1 MLIYLAISCGL
12 IGLLFLYIRQK
23 LQAFEMR
30 INTISDI
37 LRQFTHELT
46 LPVQQHI
53 NIQEPF
59 SQIEDSDSE
68 SSDSDTESE
77 SESDS
82 DHSDES
88 VISHENLV
96 ETIQLEQPLETITLE
111 DEKIEVSDDE
121 DVKVVT
127 LEKSKY
133 DGLSVKELKEKVAE
147 LGGPS
152 NLKTKKVLL
161 EFLEKK

>member
-1 MLIYLAISCGL
+1 
-12 IGLLFLYIRQK
+12 
-23 LQAFEMR
+23 MR